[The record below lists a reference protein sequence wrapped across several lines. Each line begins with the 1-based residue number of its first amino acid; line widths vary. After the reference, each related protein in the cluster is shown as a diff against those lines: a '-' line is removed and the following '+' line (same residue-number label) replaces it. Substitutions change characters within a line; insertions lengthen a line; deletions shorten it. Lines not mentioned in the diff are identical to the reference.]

1 LNRASSPAGETTA
14 VLRWNATRSRVLYT
28 TCCGDQFTAHEFLTA
43 ARPSP
48 SRSRPHR
55 QMTRCRDSRGPP
67 RSRTSRCRSAPRLNG
82 RSSTLQFEKAEPAA
96 HVGELKIRPTWLQA
110 HALQA
115 IGGRGIAAAL
125 RVDLKCALL
134 AGRLTRIVKD
144 PRTRKCYWCK
154 HLARGAH
161 ETPSRHAVEI

>member
-1 LNRASSPAGETTA
+1 MAYFITLVLNHWSIRARRSSSSCQAASSIGRAVHSATKPFVRRLHSPDVDLLPA
-14 VLRWNATRSRVLYT
+14 S
-28 TCCGDQFTAHEFLTA
+28 TA
-43 ARPSP
+43 A
-48 SRSRPHR
+48 
-55 QMTRCRDSRGPP
+55 
-67 RSRTSRCRSAPRLNG
+67 LL
-82 RSSTLQFEKAEPAA
+82 TLQFEKAEPAA
-96 HVGELKIRPTWLQA
+96 HVCELKIRPTWLQA

-144 PRTRKCYWCK
+144 PRTRKCYWWK
-154 HLARGAH
+154 HPARGAH